1 MTVEVTFQGGV
12 ELTMEVSDKYKVL
25 SEMMYSDKRFTD
37 RSYDNQYCDLVN
49 QCIKEIYNNC
59 RTNFS
64 KFLKIPDT
72 CVIAII
78 DKDTDEEMMVDDW
91 D

>member
-1 MTVEVTFQGGV
+1 MTVEVTFRGGV
-12 ELTMEVSDKYKVL
+12 ELTMEVSDKYKIL
-25 SEMMYSDKRFTD
+25 SKMMYSDKRAD
-37 RSYDNQYCDLVN
+37 RDYDDRYCELVN
-49 QCIKEIYNNC
+49 QCIEEICNNYE
-59 RTNFS
+59 TNFS

-91 D
+91 Y

>member
-12 ELTMEVSDKYKVL
+12 ELTMKVSDKYKVL

-37 RSYDNQYCDLVN
+37 RSYDNQYCNLVN
-49 QCIKEIYNNC
+49 QCIEEIYNNYK
-59 RTNFS
+59 TNFS
-64 KFLKIPDT
+64 KFLKMPDT

-78 DKDTDEEMMVDDW
+78 NKDTSEEMMVDDW

>member
-12 ELTMEVSDKYKVL
+12 ELTMEVSDKYKIL
-25 SEMMYSDKRFTD
+25 SEMMYSDERFTD
-37 RSYDNQYCDLVN
+37 RNYDNQYCNLVN
-49 QCIKEIYNNC
+49 QCIEEIYNNYKA
-59 RTNFS
+59 NFS

-72 CVIAII
+72 CVTAII
-78 DKDTDEEMMVDDW
+78 DKDTSEEMMVDDW